1 MFIDS
6 DWSCRFC
13 GNPVAL
19 STVTGLIAT
28 LEEELGH
35 IVDTDYTVAGLQAFV
50 SKNSHQLHSKHYLNI
65 MGKWYSIFIY
75 ILMTK
80 KKIYLAQKHMMMIL
94 SDQKTL
100 NRASAKKIIQL
111 GKSIKVSPFL

>member
-65 MGKWYSIFIY
+65 MGKWYSIFIQLDGTLAN
-75 ILMTK
+75 ILCSSK
-80 KKIYLAQKHMMMIL
+80 AHDDD
-94 SDQKTL
+94 S
-100 NRASAKKIIQL
+100 
-111 GKSIKVSPFL
+111 V